1 MKKLLNDAV
10 NELIERANNE
20 IKEIIRTDDQLK
32 ITKRLSRMDA
42 IRKSTNSI
50 KTRLM
55 IMYPEDKQN
64 IERIDNELHEIDLKI
79 TYLCCSLNLF
89 YIY

>member
-32 ITKRLSRMDA
+32 INKRLSRMDA

-55 IMYPEDKQN
+55 VMYPEDKQN
-64 IERIDNELHEIDLKI
+64 IKRIDNELHEIDLKI
-79 TYLCCSLNLF
+79 TYLTQIENK
-89 YIY
+89 